1 MREQFTTK
9 QELVTEIGL
18 QTYQICRNETIYE
31 VQDGDS
37 TRTVYEYD
45 TYTVSGVTRNEL
57 ISEIVSKEYPFK
69 REIREIRKAL
79 AHIASKYEDEELED
93 FKRYNDFVEG
103 VSKEL

>member
-1 MREQFTTK
+1 MREQFTEK
-9 QELVTEIGL
+9 QDLLTEVGL
-18 QTYQICRNETIYE
+18 QTYRVCRNESSYE
-31 VQDGDS
+31 TENG
-37 TRTVYEYD
+37 TVYEYD
-45 TYTVSGVTRNEL
+45 TFTVSGVTRNEL